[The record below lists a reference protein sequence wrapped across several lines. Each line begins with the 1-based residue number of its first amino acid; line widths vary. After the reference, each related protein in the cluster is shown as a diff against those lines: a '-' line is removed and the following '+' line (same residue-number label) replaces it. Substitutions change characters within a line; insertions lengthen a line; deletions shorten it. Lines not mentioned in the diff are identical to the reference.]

1 MPDITIR
8 SAVPSDAVAIR
19 ALVRAAYAK
28 WVPVLGREPLPM
40 QADYDA
46 AIRQHRFDLIEEA
59 GQLVALIETEA
70 RPDHYWIENVA
81 VLPEAQ
87 GRGFGRQLLT
97 HAEMLARDAGF
108 TELRLLTNGRMA
120 SNRALYRNVGYAE
133 TAEEP
138 YKESSVVYMSKRL
151 SPLS

>member
-1 MPDITIR
+1 MSDITMR
-8 SAVPSDAVAIR
+8 TALPEDAAAIR

-28 WVPVLGREPLPM
+28 WVPIIGREPRPM
-40 QADYDA
+40 TADYDA
-46 AIRQHRFDLIEEA
+46 AIHDHRFDLIEEA
-59 GQLVALIETEA
+59 GQLIALIETEA
-70 RPDHYWIENVA
+70 RPDHLWIENLA

-97 HAEMLARDAGF
+97 HADMLALDAGF

-120 SNRALYRNVGYAE
+120 TNRALYRSHGYVE

-138 YKESSVVYMSKRL
+138 FMESSVIYLSKRL
-151 SPLS
+151 KPLS